1 MTLSLPGTLDETTDK
16 LLLEWSQ
23 VDQLSGAIR
32 VVRKLRTELAVAT
45 AVVEKATAARDDIL
59 SRLDVADKG
68 VVEAVA
74 VVKTLFAGIVL
85 KGAVVVETPAEV
97 VIP

>member
-74 VVKTLFAGIVL
+74 AVKTLFAGIVL